1 MHAEKGAWVGHA
13 PGQPFYGE
21 RGRVRC
27 NDVGLGGRNGSQ
39 HIALYR
45 PILRHCLYHQVD
57 AVTGTCNVAPMV
69 NVIDRVKKIGWREV
83 GPHFPGYLLP
93 DAQYAFSRPVIGTID
108 DTEAAAM

>member
-1 MHAEKGAWVGHA
+1 
-13 PGQPFYGE
+13 
-21 RGRVRC
+21 
-27 NDVGLGGRNGSQ
+27 
-39 HIALYR
+39 
-45 PILRHCLYHQVD
+45 
-57 AVTGTCNVAPMV
+57 MV